1 MSLVRRFRNLFQ
13 RENINRE
20 IDAELQ
26 AHIDLRTE
34 ENIAHGMSPEEG
46 RREALVR
53 FGNPTSTRERVTAAD
68 TTLGLERL
76 WADLHYAC
84 RQLIKSPGFS
94 VTAILSIAIGIG
106 ANTAI
111 FSSMDAVVLRPLAVP
126 AMDRVLTVAEHQ
138 EQSGDNNVALANY
151 KDWVGQNRSFEELSV
166 RKEASMT
173 LTGAGNAAHVQV
185 AIAAAS
191 FFSVLRVQPLL
202 GRLFGNDECA
212 GGRDA
217 VAVLN
222 YGFWQ
227 RNFAGDP
234 SVLGRK
240 IELDQR
246 TYTIIGVL
254 PKSVQYPSEADAF
267 LPFAPTPQQL
277 ANRAD
282 HDYFVEARLRDGV
295 TVQQA
300 QADLRAIA
308 TRLADIYPTTNRGWT
323 IHAEP
328 LLDGINGDYTPLYYR
343 LIMGATL
350 FVLLIVCANVANLQF
365 ARGIGRRTE
374 IAMRTALGATR
385 SRILRQL
392 LTENL
397 LLGLIGAGGGLLFG
411 WLYLRSTLVFM
422 PERVARHMSGWSN
435 ISLNGRAF
443 ALSMVLALVAGLVS
457 GFAPALEAL
466 RINLSDQLKAGS
478 RSTIGPGRRRWLR
491 NIFAVAQISL
501 AVALVIGAALMSK
514 GMLWQFHLPDMYQP
528 NKVLTFNLALPDKQY
543 DTPQKQA
550 AWYADSLAKL
560 RALPGVTHAVITNA
574 LPYSDY
580 GWNREFQIESRPATL
595 GRDQNALNVVVSPD
609 YFSAF
614 HIALLDGRSFTPGDS
629 LQSTPVAIV
638 SRRFVA
644 QYFPGQN
651 PIGHRIHMGRI
662 DSKDPHSPW
671 LTIVGVADEAQYTLW
686 DQNPHA
692 VVYVSSA
699 QLPSPTTSYAV
710 LTNGDPLALAEPA
723 RKALASID
731 PSLPLDSVLTYR
743 GMLND
748 NLIGLMYASGMI
760 AFDALIALFLASIGI
775 FGVMA
780 NVVGEQTRE
789 IGVRLAMGARRE
801 DVLRMILARAS
812 RLTGI
817 GLGTGLLLAFL
828 LARMVANLL
837 RGVRPDDPLVF
848 TGIAVA
854 IALIALASSWIPAR
868 RASRVDPLQ
877 ALRSE

>member
-1 MSLVRRFRNLFQ
+1 MSLVRRFRNLFH
-13 RENINRE
+13 REDINRE

-26 AHIDLRTE
+26 AHIDMYVDDKMRRGLPHAV
-34 ENIAHGMSPEEG
+34 AH
-46 RREALVR
+46 REALLR

-68 TTLGLERL
+68 TTLGLGRF
-76 WADLHYAC
+76 WADLRYAG
-84 RQLIKSPGFS
+84 RQLLKSPGFS

-126 AMDRVLTVAEHQ
+126 AMDRVLTVVEHQ
-138 EQSGDNNVALANY
+138 ERTGDDNVALANY
-151 KDWVGQNRSFEELSV
+151 EDWVRRSRSFEGLSV
-166 RKEASMT
+166 RDGVDMS
-173 LTGAGNAAHVQV
+173 LTGAGDAAHVH
-185 AIAAAS
+185 AEFTS
-191 FFSVLRVQPLL
+191 PNFFNVLRVQPLL
-202 GRLFGNDECA
+202 GRLFVADECTA
-212 GGRDA
+212 GRDT

-254 PKSVQYPSEADAF
+254 PKSVQYPPEADAF

-277 ANRAD
+277 ANRSD
-282 HDYFVEARLRDGV
+282 HEYLVEGRLREDV

-300 QADLRAIA
+300 QGELRSIA
-308 TRLADIYPTTNRGWT
+308 AQLAETYPATNRGWT

-328 LLDGINGDYTPLYYR
+328 LLDGINGPLTPLYYR
-343 LIMGATL
+343 LLMGATL

-374 IAMRTALGATR
+374 IAMRTALGASR
-385 SRILRQL
+385 MRILRQL
-392 LTENL
+392 LTENIL
-397 LLGLIGAGGGLLFG
+397 LSLIGAGAGLIFG
-411 WLYLRSTLVFM
+411 WTYLRLTLVFM

-443 ALSMVLALVAGLVS
+443 AFSLVLAIIAGLVS
-457 GFAPALEAL
+457 GLAPALEAL

-478 RSTIGPGRRRWLR
+478 RSTIGSGRRRWLR

-501 AVALVIGAALMSK
+501 AVALVIGAALMAK
-514 GMLWQFHLPDMYQP
+514 GMNAQLHVADAYAPE
-528 NKVLTFNLALPDKQY
+528 KVLTFGIALPEKRY
-543 DTPQKQA
+543 DTKSQV

-560 RALPGVTHAVITNA
+560 RSLPGVKHAVITNA

-580 GWNREFQIESRPATL
+580 GWNREFQIENRPIMP
-595 GRDQNALNVVVSPD
+595 GKDQNALNVVIDPG
-609 YFSAF
+609 YFAAF
-614 HIALLDGRSFTPGDS
+614 HIALLEGRGFNPGDS

-651 PIGHRIHMGRI
+651 PIGHRMHMGRT
-662 DSKDPHSPW
+662 DTHDPW
-671 LTIVGVADEAQYTLW
+671 VTIVGIADEAKYTLW
-686 DQNPHA
+686 DQNQYS
-692 VVYVSSA
+692 VVYVDAA
-699 QLPSPTTSYAV
+699 QLPSPTTSYA
-710 LTNGDPLALAEPA
+710 LMTDGDPLALAEPA

-731 PSLPLDSVLTYR
+731 PTLPLDSVLTYR
-743 GMLND
+743 HVLND
-748 NLIGLMYASGMI
+748 QLIGLMYAAGMI
-760 AFDALIALFLASIGI
+760 ALDALIALFLAAIGI

-817 GLGTGLLLAFL
+817 GLGTGLVLAFL

-848 TGIAVA
+848 TSIATA

-868 RASRVDPLQ
+868 RASRVDPLE